1 MNKRRM
7 LALIM
12 ACAMTFSVLTSCVD
26 SSQSSVEYAEYD
38 VEAAIAPY
46 LDKLPEIPEEEK
58 DYMINMGY
66 FNCDH
71 MLGAIVGQEAGIYKA
86 LGLNV
91 TVTKSGQSMNAVIAG
106 DMDCAY
112 VGFSGVIRNYN
123 KNAPVVT
130 LVGSHLGGA
139 RYFLVRDEI
148 ETLEDIKR
156 LTVTETSMESTEW
169 LRFSSELGM
178 NPDYTCYDG
187 VSMGNEDAMLA
198 IKADQLD
205 GAFV

>member
-1 MNKRRM
+1 MNKKKV
-7 LALIM
+7 LALL
-12 ACAMTFSVLTSCVD
+12 MTAALGFSLLAACVD
-26 SSQSSVEYAEYD
+26 SSQTTVEYAEYD

-46 LDKLPEIPEEEK
+46 LDNLPEIPEEDK
-58 DYMINMGY
+58 DYVVELGY
-66 FNCDH
+66 FDCDH
-71 MLGAIVGQEAGIYKA
+71 MLGAIIGKEAGIYEG

-91 TVTKSGQSMNAVIAG
+91 NVTKSGQSMNAVIAG

-112 VGFSGVIRNYN
+112 VGFTGVIRNYN
-123 KNAPVVT
+123 LGAPVVT

-148 ETLEDIKR
+148 ESLDEIKR
-156 LTVTETSMESTEW
+156 LTVSETSMESTEW

-178 NPDYTCYDG
+178 DPDYRNYEN
-187 VSMGNEDAMLA
+187 VSMSNADAMMA